1 MSGARVAVQAR
12 DAKKLYTFEAIYF
25 HLQKPMDPAPNNI
38 FELCL
43 ALPILFSLSLYNRNQ
58 GGIRFY
64 FCFFPSCLPSQGP
77 WHAGFWPLPRRF
89 ALPSADSAGTRN
101 VFDFVFYVS
110 LGLDD

>member
-43 ALPILFSLSLYNRNQ
+43 ALPILFSLSLYNHNQ

-64 FCFFPSCLPSQGP
+64 FCFLP
-77 WHAGFWPLPRRF
+77 LMF
-89 ALPSADSAGTRN
+89 AFSRALARWLLAYSEAICVAFS
-101 VFDFVFYVS
+101 
-110 LGLDD
+110 